1 MLRAM
6 VYYKKRSIEKREII
20 FYKYYIRFSLYCKK
34 CTLFFAPAARA
45 GAAGVHIVREKG
57 LKKNGR
63 LQERIGSRM
72 TEKSEGKLFLRR
84 KKE

>member
-20 FYKYYIRFSLYCKK
+20 FYKYYIRFSLYCKN

-57 LKKNGR
+57 LKK
-63 LQERIGSRM
+63 
-72 TEKSEGKLFLRR
+72 TADCR
-84 KKE
+84 KESGHG